1 MSDADLP
8 VPRAREIL
16 PAGSW
21 SDAPADR
28 VALDYDARHRRR
40 FRYVADGG
48 TAFLLD
54 LPRATLL
61 NDGDGLLLDDGRI
74 VEIRAADEAL
84 VEVRA
89 ANPAA
94 LVRLAWHIG
103 NRHLPAQLSAD
114 AILIR
119 DDHVIVA
126 MLHGLGATTRALR
139 APFTPEN
146 GAYAGGHGEHA
157 HGHGHEAAAHAYV
170 FVGGHGH

>member
-1 MSDADLP
+1 MSEVDLP

-16 PAGSW
+16 PGGSW
-21 SDAPADR
+21 SGTPADR
-28 VALDYDARHRRR
+28 IALDYDARHRRR

-61 NDGDGLLLDDGRI
+61 NDGDGLRLDDGRI

-89 ANPAA
+89 ADPAA

-103 NRHLPAQLSAD
+103 NRHLPAQLSAE

-146 GAYAGGHGEHA
+146 GAYVGGHGGHA
-157 HGHGHEAAAHAYV
+157 HGHGHEEAAHAYV